1 MSEDIKYILSNIYA
15 YANYSN
21 VLEKK
26 QIHTNKNNVI
36 LSRLVDGNYKPNIST
51 YQVDYNKPNRHGQ
64 VCYIRPNF

>member
-1 MSEDIKYILSNIYA
+1 MCEDIRYILSNIYA
-15 YANYSN
+15 YANYSTIT
-21 VLEKK
+21 KK
-26 QIHTNKNNVI
+26 QTSTNKNNVI

>member
-1 MSEDIKYILSNIYA
+1 MSEDIKRILSNIYA
-15 YANYSN
+15 YANYDTSI
-21 VLEKK
+21 KK
-26 QIHTNKNNVI
+26 QMPTQKNNVI